1 MIDVFCRGFFMVY
14 MEYKFNIFNRS
25 VVSVAW
31 EITQMKSDV
40 IWNYIEFFTMGL
52 WSIDFL
58 RAVVYK

>member
-1 MIDVFCRGFFMVY
+1 MVY

-31 EITQMKSDV
+31 EITQMNSDI
-40 IWNYIEFFTMGL
+40 IWNYIEFLTVGV

-58 RAVVYK
+58 RSVVYK